1 LSHPIVRSAQ
11 RASVPVPAARIL
23 AALVLL
29 LAAALPLRAQQPGS
43 VEGSVLAAAG
53 EPLAGATVRAS
64 AGAAAHTDAR
74 GRFVLAGVPA
84 GPLTLTAER
93 IGFER
98 ATLAVQVPSGGA
110 ARADFRLAPAAF
122 ALEEIVVSA
131 SREAQRRA
139 ETPATVHAV
148 GGAAIRAALPAHPSE
163 IASRIPGVWIGAAG
177 GEGHKTAIRQPLTTK
192 PVYLFLED
200 GVPTRSTGFFNHNA
214 LYEVNLPQADRI
226 EVLKGPAT
234 ALYGSDAIG
243 GVVSVATRAPSA
255 GAGLEAAVE
264 RGGFGWGRAL
274 VTAAGERGRDGV
286 RADLNLTRTDGW
298 RDATDYVRRSGTLRW
313 DRALPGDATLRT
325 VATYSHID
333 QTDPSAVSLAD
344 FRERPTVNYNPIA
357 ARRVAAFRLSS
368 AWEKV
373 SGSTLFSVTPFV
385 RRNSM
390 EIVPSWM
397 LSYDPVWY
405 RTGHSSA
412 GVLAKVRRDFRPL
425 RARVIA
431 GVDVDY
437 SPGYR
442 LERRIAPVRDGATM
456 SSYTPGEVV
465 YDYDVTFRG
474 VSPYLQAE
482 ASPLERVRVVAGL
495 RYDRAGYDYDSR
507 LAPLATGP
515 HRRPEDAAPRY
526 DHLSPKLGVTWEA
539 GPALGLYASYGHG
552 FRAPSEGQLFRQG
565 PAANSVDLRPVRADN
580 LEAGFRGRLGRLSYD
595 AAAYRM
601 RIRDDILTFRDAAGA
616 RIASNAGAT
625 LHRGVEL
632 GAALELTDELTADA
646 NWSRS
651 RQTYE
656 EWAPSAAVDYAGNGI
671 EAAPRDLASARLA
684 YAPAWLAGAR
694 VEGEWARVGSYW
706 MDPEN
711 THRYGGHDLLNL
723 RASLPVAR
731 RVELLA
737 RVTNL
742 ADRRYAELASYSAF
756 SREEMTPGLP
766 RTVYVGV
773 RYRPAR

>member
-1 LSHPIVRSAQ
+1 M
-11 RASVPVPAARIL
+11 RASASMSVPAARLL
-23 AALVLL
+23 AAAVLL
-29 LAAALPLRAQQPGS
+29 LSSALPLRAQQPGS
-43 VEGSVLAAAG
+43 VEGTVVSAATG
-53 EPLAGATVRAS
+53 EPLAGAAVRAS
-64 AGAAAHTDAR
+64 SGASTHTDAR
-74 GRFVLAGVPA
+74 GRFALGGVPA
-84 GPLTLTAER
+84 GALTLTAVR
-93 IGFER
+93 IGF
-98 ATLAVQVPSGGA
+98 APGTLPVVVPAGAA
-110 ARADFRLAPAAF
+110 ARADFRLAGAAF

-148 GGAAIRAALPAHPSE
+148 GGAAIRASMPAHPSE
-163 IASRIPGVWIGAAG
+163 IANRIPGVWIGAAG
-177 GEGHKTAIRQPLTTK
+177 GEGHKTAIRQPMTTK

-264 RGGFGWGRAL
+264 GGGFGWGRAL
-274 VTAAGERGRDGV
+274 LTAAGTRGRDGL

-298 RDATDYVRRSGTLRW
+298 RDATDYARQSGTLRW
-313 DRALPGDATLRT
+313 DRALPGDAALRT
-325 VATYSHID
+325 VATFSHID
-333 QTDPSAVSLAD
+333 QTDPSAVSLGD
-344 FRERPTVNYNPIA
+344 FRDHPTVNYNPIA
-357 ARRVAAFRLSS
+357 LRRVAAFRLSS

-442 LERRIAPVRDGATM
+442 LERRIAPERDGRVMRAFTAGD
-456 SSYTPGEVV
+456 TV
-465 YDYDVTFRG
+465 YDYDVVFRG
-474 VSPYLQAE
+474 VSPYVQAE

-495 RYDRAGYDYDSR
+495 RYDHAGYDYDSR

-515 HRRPEDAAPRY
+515 HRRPADAAPRY
-526 DHLSPKLGVTWEA
+526 DHVSPKLGVTWEA
-539 GPALGLYASYGHG
+539 GPALGVYASYGHG
-552 FRAPSEGQLFRQG
+552 FRAPAEGQLFRQG
-565 PAANSVDLRPVRADN
+565 PAESSTDLRPVRADN
-580 LEAGFRGRLGRLSYD
+580 VEAGFRGRVGRLSYD

-601 RIRDDILTFRDAAGA
+601 RIRDDILAFRAADGS
-616 RIASNAGAT
+616 RISSNAGET

-632 GAALELTDELTADA
+632 GAALALTDELTADA

-656 EWAPSAAVDYAGNGI
+656 DWAPSAAVSYAGNGI

-694 VEGEWARVGSYW
+694 VEGEWTRVGSYW

-711 THRYGGHDLLNL
+711 THRYDGHDLLNL
-723 RASLPVAR
+723 RAALPVAR
-731 RVELLA
+731 RVELTA

-742 ADRRYAELASYSAF
+742 ADERYAELAAYSAF
-756 SREEMTPGLP
+756 AREEMTPGLP

-773 RYRPAR
+773 RLGGGR

>member
-1 LSHPIVRSAQ
+1 MSRHIPRSAQ
-11 RASVPVPAARIL
+11 RASVLVPAARIL
-23 AALVLL
+23 AALVLVL
-29 LAAALPLRAQQPGS
+29 SLALPLRSQQPGS
-43 VEGSVLAAAG
+43 VEGSVLAASG
-53 EPLAGATVRAS
+53 EPLAGAVVRAATGTS
-64 AGAAAHTDAR
+64 AQTDAR

-98 ATLAVQVPSGGA
+98 ATLAVEVPAGAA
-110 ARADFRLAPAAF
+110 ARADFRLAAAAF

-148 GGAAIRAALPAHPSE
+148 GGAAIRAAMPAHPSE
-163 IASRIPGVWIGAAG
+163 IASRVPGVWIGAAG

-214 LYEVNLPQADRI
+214 LYEVNLPQADRV

-243 GVVSVATRAPSA
+243 GVVSVGTRAPSA

-264 RGGFGWGRAL
+264 GGAFGWGRAL
-274 VTAAGERGRDGV
+274 VTAAGERGRDGL

-298 RDATDYVRRSGTLRW
+298 RDATGYVRQSGTLRW

-333 QTDPSAVSLAD
+333 QTDPSAVSAAD

-357 ARRVAAFRLSS
+357 ARRVEAFRLSS

-373 SGSTLFSVTPFV
+373 TGSTLFSVTPFL

-412 GVLAKVRRDFRPL
+412 GVLARVRRDFRPL

-442 LERRIAPVRDGATM
+442 LERRIAPHKDGATM
-456 SSYTPGEVV
+456 KSYTARDTV
-465 YDYDVTFRG
+465 YDYAVTFQG

-482 ASPLERVRVVAGL
+482 ASPFERVRVVAGL

-515 HRRPEDAAPRY
+515 HRRPEEAAPRY

-539 GPALGLYASYGHG
+539 ASALGLYASYGHG

-565 PAANSVDLRPVRADN
+565 PAQSSTDLRPVRADN
-580 LEAGFRGRLGRLSYD
+580 LEAGFRGRVGRLSYD

-616 RIASNAGAT
+616 RIASNAGET

-656 EWAPSAAVDYAGNGI
+656 DWAPSATVSYAGNEI
-671 EAAPRDLASARLA
+671 EAAPRGLASARLA

-694 VEGEWARVGSYW
+694 VEGEWTRVGSYW

-731 RVELLA
+731 RVELVA
-737 RVTNL
+737 RVANL
-742 ADRRYAELASYSAF
+742 TDERYAELASYSAF
-756 SREEMTPGLP
+756 AREELTPGLP
-766 RTVYVGV
+766 RTVYVGI
-773 RYRPAR
+773 RYGLER